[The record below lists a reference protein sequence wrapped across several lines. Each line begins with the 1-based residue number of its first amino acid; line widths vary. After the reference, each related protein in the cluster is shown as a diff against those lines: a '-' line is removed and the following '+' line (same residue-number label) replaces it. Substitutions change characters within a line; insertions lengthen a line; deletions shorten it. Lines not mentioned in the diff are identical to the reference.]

1 MLTMYEFLSHLVTDS
16 GARSAFETDP
26 RGSLEQ
32 AGLGEM
38 NNTEVVQAASLVM
51 DHAPVEVV
59 EEFVQA
65 AQSGLARLGGNQHVA
80 LTYPLP
86 SFVDGD
92 NEMEHESMPTP
103 DIFSSLGDV
112 DQMMRP
118 SEAGNTEQTTSTTET
133 SEDTNGSNNPVGS
146 GNEFQLD
153 RLTGD
158 INASDISG
166 LNNSG
171 DVNAGNVAGNGV
183 TDVVGGV
190 TDTVGGVEGGDVM
203 GAVEGGDVMG
213 GLGDVAGGLQDLGG
227 VMPEVGDVTNA
238 LPVEGMTELAPQGSL
253 MAPVTGADGPVG
265 GTAGDLAGSLDF

>member
-118 SEAGNTEQTTSTTET
+118 SEAGNTEQTISTTET
-133 SEDTNGSNNPVGS
+133 SEDANGSNNPVGS